1 MSLSN
6 HIPESDYSPVEHTFY
21 RPGSESYPGEVPRF
35 APAWQYR
42 IDYEDTLP
50 PQTMHHPTCKG
61 VWTYEPFSYE
71 DAEPNYEI
79 MSDEEINR
87 HDDQL
92 AKWNAELE
100 RFQGTSSTNHIG
112 HSLWVLYSGKPIA
125 PNGIDAPHII
135 TLFDTPRIPTKTGQ
149 FEMHIAFDS
158 EGAKEYY
165 QNDADETLAAL
176 CEALE
181 DIDLRRV
188 DMPIE
193 TLAGLL
199 CMLEV
204 RRIIDELEG
213 EMSVDVSRT
222 VTDYAF
228 IELKT
233 RNDKVVMSAAQW
245 AFAQAIYDAREPLN
259 LFV

>member
-6 HIPESDYSPVEHTFY
+6 HTPESDYSPVEHTFY

-87 HDDQL
+87 HDERL
-92 AKWNAELE
+92 AKWNAELN

-125 PNGIDAPHII
+125 PSGIDAPHII
-135 TLFDTPRIPTKTGQ
+135 RLEHTDKIPTKTGY

-158 EGAKEYY
+158 AEAQEHY
-165 QNDADETLAAL
+165 QSDADEVFEAL
-176 CEALE
+176 CLSLE
-181 DIDLRRV
+181 PIDMRRI
-188 DMPIE
+188 DMSIE